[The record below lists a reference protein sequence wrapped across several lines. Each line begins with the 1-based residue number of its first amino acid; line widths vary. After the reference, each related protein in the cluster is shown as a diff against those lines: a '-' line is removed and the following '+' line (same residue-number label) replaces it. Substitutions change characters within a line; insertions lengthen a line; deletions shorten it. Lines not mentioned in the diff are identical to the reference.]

1 MLDFILHMDSAQVFT
16 LFAAGTFV
24 VFIVSALAALV
35 DFKEHSD
42 TLGSAA
48 LLAILLELSYLVRS
62 GAPGPMGIGETTWM
76 IGGDLLALAI
86 MVYWLATR
94 VRWWKFV
101 MAFLF
106 VLGLVVHY
114 AALNEWY
121 AGQDFR
127 YTSILYLNLIGAL
140 QLLVNATP
148 GVRCVA
154 GLLRSWVHGDRR
166 RAVRVHHGLSR

>member
-1 MLDFILHMDSAQVFT
+1 MLDFILHMNSVQVFT
-16 LFAAGTFV
+16 LFAAGTFM
-24 VFIVSALAALV
+24 VFVVSALAALV
-35 DFKEHSD
+35 DFREHGD

-76 IGGDLLALAI
+76 VGGDLLAL
-86 MVYWLATR
+86 VVTLYWLTTR

-101 MAFLF
+101 MSFLF

-114 AALNEWY
+114 AALKGWY

-140 QLLVNATP
+140 QLLVNAFP

-154 GLLRSWVHGDRR
+154 GLLRAGVHVDRR
-166 RAVRVHHGLSR
+166 SAVRAHHGLSR